1 MHRGLLARARVGLQ
15 GRGRL
20 RSAFIR
26 RAVSDS
32 YYALFHAL
40 AGMCADCLVGSTRR
54 RSDAWRRVYRSLD
67 HGQVREE
74 LRKPDVVG
82 IHFNIGKIGSDF
94 ARLQDARHAADY
106 DPMSDFRRRD
116 DAVPLL
122 IVAEDAISAI
132 EALPADVRLE
142 LAAALVAKRRR
153 A

>member
-1 MHRGLLARARVGLQ
+1 LGLQ

-20 RSAFIR
+20 PSAFIR

-40 AGMCADCLVGSTRR
+40 AGMRADSLVGSTRGR
-54 RSDAWRRVYRSLD
+54 RSNAWRRVYRSLD

-74 LRKPDVVG
+74 LRRPDVVA
-82 IHFNIGKIGSDF
+82 IHLHIGKIGSDF

-122 IVAEDAISAI
+122 IVADDAISAI
-132 EALPADVRLE
+132 EALPTDVRLE
-142 LAAALVAKRRR
+142 LAAVLATKRRH